1 MKKKDRRK
9 GGPKKAGAE
18 RRARKDRRHST
29 RVVVDIAADYVCE
42 GMSLYSYITDLSSV
56 GIFLRSNNPYPAG
69 TRLKLRFALPG
80 ERTPFDLEGLVRWV
94 SPFYF
99 GTLEAREPGMGV
111 EIVDATP
118 EQRRKLEVMVGK
130 LSDATR

>member
-9 GGPKKAGAE
+9 GGPKKAGLD
-18 RRARKDRRHST
+18 RRTPKERRHST
-29 RVVVDIAADYVCE
+29 RVVVDIAADYICE
-42 GMSLYSYITDLSSV
+42 GMALYSYITDLSSV

-69 TRLKLRFALPG
+69 TRLKLRFSLPG
-80 ERTPFDLEGLVRWV
+80 ERSAFDFEGEVRWV

-99 GTLEAREPGMGV
+99 GALEAREPGMGV

-118 EQRRKLEVMVGK
+118 EQRRRLDAMVSK
-130 LSDATR
+130 LSG

>member
-1 MKKKDRRK
+1 MKKRDRRK
-9 GGPKKAGAE
+9 GGARKPGVE
-18 RRARKDRRHST
+18 RRGKERRGST

-69 TRLKLRFALPG
+69 THIKLRFALPG
-80 ERTPFDLEGLVRWV
+80 ERVPFDLEGLVRWV

-111 EIVDATP
+111 EIVDATS
-118 EQRRKLEVMVGK
+118 EQKRKLEAMVSK
-130 LSDATR
+130 LSG